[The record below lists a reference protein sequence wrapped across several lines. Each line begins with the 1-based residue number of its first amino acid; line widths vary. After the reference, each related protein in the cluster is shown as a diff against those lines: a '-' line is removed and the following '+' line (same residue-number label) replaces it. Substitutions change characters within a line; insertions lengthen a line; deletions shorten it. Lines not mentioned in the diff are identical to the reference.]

1 MTWLDAPGFE
11 RRPVVFVE
19 DHLYHTTGML
29 SAVAARRPDLL
40 SHITVCAIDR
50 GGPDTAATVR
60 DWLREYPDLQ
70 IVAAVEDRL
79 RESISA
85 PGVDFLAPADIAD
98 ATSFARLIAR
108 LLRPAGILVQD
119 VQLSTLP
126 FLPAD
131 RWWESI
137 YLAATVRGLFA
148 ERPPAVRFLSNKR
161 GYSAT
166 FGRDLADAGF
176 DPRDV
181 MDKSDLTSSVVP
193 AVAALV
199 DRAFPLALDALAPA
213 TGRRRWLIA
222 DHESERRDVDRALDL
237 ILWERSDDLEL
248 GGRLLGDGHTDA
260 RTRLRPQ
267 RHEARTWQALIEDR
281 LAGGDGLAVAAV
293 GARIGPPD
301 AERAEL
307 SNLAARHIHTLRSR
321 LTDPAAIVTA
331 DHAYR
336 LGDRVSAGRVTRA
349 TSGHLP

>member
-19 DHLYHTTGML
+19 DHLYHTTEML

-40 SHITVCAIDR
+40 SQITVCAIDR

-60 DWLREYPDLQ
+60 DWLREYPELQ
-70 IVAAVEDRL
+70 IVAAVETT
-79 RESISA
+79 

-108 LLRPAGILVQD
+108 LLRPGGILVQD

-148 ERPPAVRFLSNKR
+148 ERPPTVRFLSNKR

-166 FGRDLADAGF
+166 FGRELADAGF

-181 MDKSDLTSSVVP
+181 MDKSDLTFSVVP
-193 AVAALV
+193 AVGALV

-222 DHESERRDVDRALDL
+222 DHESERRDVDRAFDL
-237 ILWERSDDLEL
+237 VLWERSDELEL
-248 GGRLLGDGHTDA
+248 GGRLLGDGHTDT

-267 RHEARTWQALIEDR
+267 RHEVRTWQALIEDR
-281 LAGGDGLAVAAV
+281 LAGGHGLAVAAV

-321 LTDPAAIVTA
+321 LTDSAAIVTA

-336 LGDRVSAGRVTRA
+336 LGDRVSAGRVTRP